1 MSKISVRQ
9 AAWLTGKSRETINT
23 ATKQGTIS
31 FSLNSRNQ
39 KEIDVA
45 ELERVYPLIRS
56 MNNLEPEVSGDVSE
70 RPVPDGGP
78 SDLRQE
84 LAVLRERVL
93 GLTTERDM
101 VKSERERERR
111 QLEAEI
117 EHLRDSLKAEQENQS
132 KAMLLLTHERSAK
145 PGQGPDEIAA
155 IVETMELLKK
165 QNRVIVRELRQKK
178 QGFWKRVFGGG
189 QPPAA
194 EQKSRA

>member
-70 RPVPDGGP
+70 RPAPDGGP

-132 KAMLLLTHERSAK
+132 KAMLLLTHERSTK
-145 PGQGPDEIAA
+145 PGQGPAEIAA

>member
-101 VKSERERERR
+101 VKSERERARR
-111 QLEAEI
+111 QLRCAS
-117 EHLRDSLKAEQENQS
+117 HQRTA
-132 KAMLLLTHERSAK
+132 SA
-145 PGQGPDEIAA
+145 
-155 IVETMELLKK
+155 
-165 QNRVIVRELRQKK
+165 
-178 QGFWKRVFGGG
+178 
-189 QPPAA
+189 
-194 EQKSRA
+194 SRALSSG